1 MFDLKLHAAAEA
13 DPTGPAGIEVA
24 VLALRDYFSRV
35 NPGQQCLLLVDPQP
49 GDVPARSQGK
59 HSLAALPRTT
69 LPMGHGA
76 FPVPHR
82 PYLLTL
88 DPKLPQFGAW
98 LAESMRVAL
107 ADRRPDSI
115 ASTPG
120 QRIGGWLATTTSA
133 EEVAKHLSAHV
144 LQTDDRGKTCA
155 LRFYDSRALALLWP
169 VLMLMQQETLLG
181 PIKAWHALDA
191 GAHLKSYAGLY
202 PPVRDHLALKPEQ
215 WAAIRRHGLINRAL
229 ALHVNATG
237 RQPEPQALEAAVAA
251 AARSERY
258 RLADRDDTL
267 AFIGHALSW
276 HPHFD
281 SHPRVSRA
289 LQNLSPDYPYMAAAS
304 ELSADEIDSVRSGE
318 WCRGRENDK
327 HGLSV

>member
-13 DPTGPAGIEVA
+13 DPTGPAAVEVC

-49 GDVPARSQGK
+49 GALPARTQGT

-69 LPMGHGA
+69 LPIGHEA
-76 FPVPHR
+76 FPVHHR

-107 ADRRPDSI
+107 ADRRADTI
-115 ASTPG
+115 ASAPG
-120 QRIGGWLATTTSA
+120 QRIGGWLTTTSSA
-133 EEVAKHLSAHV
+133 EELAKHLSAHV
-144 LQTDDRGKTCA
+144 VQIDDRAKTCA

-169 VLMLMQQETLLG
+169 VLTLMQQETLLG

-191 GAHLKSYAGLY
+191 GARLKSYAGLY
-202 PPVRDHLALKPEQ
+202 APTRDHFALKPEQ
-215 WAAIRRHGLINRAL
+215 WVAIRRHGLINRAL
-229 ALHVNATG
+229 ALHISTTG
-237 RQPEPQALEAAVAA
+237 RQPEPDVVEAAVAA
-251 AARSERY
+251 TVRAERY
-258 RLADRDDTL
+258 GLADRDDTL

-281 SHPRVSRA
+281 SHPRVSRVM
-289 LQNLSPDYPYMAAAS
+289 QNLSPDYPYMAAAS
-304 ELSADEIDSVRSGE
+304 ELSADDIDSIRSGE
-318 WCRGRENDK
+318 WRRGRNNDK
-327 HGLSV
+327 RGLNV